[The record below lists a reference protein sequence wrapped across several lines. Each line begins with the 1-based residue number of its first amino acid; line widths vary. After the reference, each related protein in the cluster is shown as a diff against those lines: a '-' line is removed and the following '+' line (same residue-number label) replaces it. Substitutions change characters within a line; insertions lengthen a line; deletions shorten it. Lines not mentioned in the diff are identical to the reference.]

1 MEDRERYNIFFL
13 DDIDKGVPFEPDLD
27 IENFMLEEVLK
38 TKDVKMK
45 LKLLNPKF
53 FYAERFFDVLHVH
66 GKG

>member
-1 MEDRERYNIFFL
+1 
-13 DDIDKGVPFEPDLD
+13 
-27 IENFMLEEVLK
+27 MLEEVLK

-66 GKG
+66 GNG